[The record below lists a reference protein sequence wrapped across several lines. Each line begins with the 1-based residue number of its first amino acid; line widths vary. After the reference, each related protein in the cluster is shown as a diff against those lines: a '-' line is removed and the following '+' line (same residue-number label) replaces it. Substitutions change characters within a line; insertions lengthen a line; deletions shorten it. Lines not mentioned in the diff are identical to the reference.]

1 MRRPGAG
8 ALLALPLFLCGFVA
22 GVFPIFESDLFW
34 HLAAGRWILEHGAP
48 PRLDPFRFTS
58 GDAPWVDHE
67 WLFQVLARAVE
78 ALGGLDGL
86 ILLRAAALGGFTL
99 VLYASARRAGLGA
112 GLAGLIALGAAFGV
126 RPRFLVRP
134 EIVTLYG
141 IALLFL
147 ALERPRRP
155 AALAGLVV
163 AWVQF
168 HGEALLA
175 PPLALLFLLGE
186 TLDEPRDPAAPR
198 HLRALAAR
206 VLGLPGLL
214 ALALL
219 VNPYGWRL
227 AGVPL
232 GIARALGDLPAL
244 NPEWASA
251 LVAPQPYLFA
261 GIGMVAALAVFARRA
276 TGRWPALAWGL
287 PTLLLALLALSA
299 VRHQA
304 LFYAAAAPFAARCLA
319 ALPETRALG
328 ARAELRLALAALAL
342 MLATGWWAA
351 RPPSS
356 GPLRPR
362 HGGLTWGFGLAPGR
376 FPVHAADVLAAH
388 PDVAPLYNEFA
399 HGGYLLWRLHPP
411 RRVFLDG
418 RMELD
423 PGLLHETARARRSAE
438 EWDAFLAREG
448 AVGALVRYEDRP
460 VTVLEP
466 DAAGTLR
473 PVGVAT
479 ANTLLFP
486 PARWQLADWDD
497 ETQLFLRPG
506 TPGWSADPYRLVE
519 PENPGA
525 TLARAAADP
534 GFRAAAL
541 AEVERKLAGQPG
553 CRRAQRLREALEKI
567 R

>member
-1 MRRPGAG
+1 MKKPGAG
-8 ALLALPLFLCGFVA
+8 ALLAVPLFLCGFVA

-34 HLAAGRWILEHGAP
+34 HLATGRWILAHGAP
-48 PRLDPFRFTS
+48 PRVDPFRFTS
-58 GDAPWVDHE
+58 GDAPWIDHE
-67 WLFQVLARAVE
+67 WLFQVLVRAVE
-78 ALGGLDGL
+78 AVGGLDAL

-99 VLYASARRAGLGA
+99 LLFVSARRAGLAA

-141 IALLFL
+141 IVLLFL
-147 ALERPRRP
+147 ALEKPVRP

-175 PPLALLFLLGE
+175 PVLAFLFLVGAA
-186 TLDEPRDPAAPR
+186 LDTRAERSRPRSA
-198 HLRALAAR
+198 RALAASI
-206 VLGLPGLL
+206 LGLPALL

-219 VNPYGWRL
+219 ANPYGWRL
-227 AGVPL
+227 IAVPL
-232 GIARALGDLPAL
+232 GIARALGDLPAI

-251 LVAPQPYLFA
+251 WSAPQPFLFA
-261 GIGMVAALAVFARRA
+261 GIGMVAALAAFARRA
-276 TGRWPALAWGL
+276 TGRWTALAWGL
-287 PTLLLALLALSA
+287 PTLFLALLALSA

-319 ALPETRALG
+319 ALPETRSLG
-328 ARAELRLALAALAL
+328 PRGELRLALAAA
-342 MLATGWWAA
+342 WWAVS
-351 RPPSS
+351 PPSS

-362 HGGLTWGFGLAPGR
+362 HGGLSWGFGLAGGR
-376 FPVHAADVLAAH
+376 FPVHAAEILAAH
-388 PDVAPLYNEFA
+388 PDVAPLYNEFS

-423 PGLLHETARARRSAE
+423 PRLLHEIARARRSAGD
-438 EWDAFLAREG
+438 WDAFLAREG
-448 AVGALVRYEDRP
+448 AVGALVRYEERP
-460 VTVLEP
+460 LPVLEP
-466 DAAGTLR
+466 DASGRLR
-473 PVGVAT
+473 PVALAT
-479 ANTLLFP
+479 ANNLLFP
-486 PARWQLADWDD
+486 PERWQLVEWDD

-506 TPGWSADPYRLVE
+506 APGWSAEPYRLVR
-519 PENPGA
+519 PEDPGA
-525 TLARAAADP
+525 LLARAAADP
-534 GFRAAAL
+534 DFRAAAL
-541 AEVERKLAGQPG
+541 AEVERKLAGQPD
-553 CRRAQRLREALEKI
+553 CRRAQRLRDALAEL